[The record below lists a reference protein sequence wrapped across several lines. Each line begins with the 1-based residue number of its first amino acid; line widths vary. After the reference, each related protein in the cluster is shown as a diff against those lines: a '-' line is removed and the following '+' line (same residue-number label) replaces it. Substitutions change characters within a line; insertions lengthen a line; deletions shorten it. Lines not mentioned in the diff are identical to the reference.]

1 MDIIELLNDFSS
13 GSIVDE
19 VFLGEDGQPTDRFLE
34 ALKQGR
40 GSSTRVTASA
50 SAAAVAAVGAAKP
63 APAQRPKSAAQL
75 SAPKPAKEPSAGS
88 SSSGSSGSGAQR
100 ASSSSSA
107 EKGGKGQQQTV
118 PAARRSREAPLVVH
132 RKPMYGAPRASKAAQ
147 MRISHGTKQA
157 AAAEAHTRLNN
168 SGVGLAFTARKDKER
183 HRGGGAGPSSLAAA
197 AKARRQAL
205 AAQLLS
211 GGVTPHAN
219 GGPREAPV
227 STINRSMN
235 RSIREEQARERE
247 KEQQEQE
254 EREEAEAAAAEGK
267 ARTLQLRLSGQQN
280 ALHAVERQLV
290 ESLTLLEERTRQLAH
305 AEGRCKAMRHELDV
319 ATRKV
324 CSSPSPPLARVCCM
338 SAWCV
343 A

>member
-50 SAAAVAAVGAAKP
+50 SAAAVAAAGAAKP

-75 SAPKPAKEPSAGS
+75 SAPKPAKEPGTGS

-100 ASSSSSA
+100 ASSSA

-147 MRISHGTKQA
+147 MRISHGTRQA

-197 AKARRQAL
+197 AKAKRQTL

-227 STINRSMN
+227 STINRSMS
-235 RSIREEQARERE
+235 RSVREEQARERE

-267 ARTLQLRLSGQQN
+267 ARTMQLRLSGQQN

-305 AEGRCKAMRHELDV
+305 AEGRCKAMRHELDI

-324 CSSPSPPLARVCCM
+324 CSSPPLPAPCVCCM
-338 SAWCV
+338 PAWCV